1 MPFALEISEFF
12 LNARCIFRLFC
23 DRIFLRKTSL
33 FTGGVVMGK
42 QLLVSISRTYGSGGH
57 EIGRRLA
64 ERLGIGFV
72 DRELLDHIAAE
83 KGVDVKNLERYDER
97 LKLPFLSRTVRG
109 HSNAPE
115 EALAEMQFDY
125 ILKKAAAG
133 ESFVVIGRCVNQVLK
148 DYECLSTIFISG
160 DMESRIDR
168 ITEIRGMDRAKA
180 RVAIRRHDRARRAY
194 HNHYSSRKWNDLAA
208 YDLVLNS
215 SKLGIENSIDA
226 ILHYLKLRNMLPEGA
241 LDF

>member
-1 MPFALEISEFF
+1 MA
-12 LNARCIFRLFC
+12 
-23 DRIFLRKTSL
+23 
-33 FTGGVVMGK
+33 K

-125 ILKKAAAG
+125 ILK
-133 ESFVVIGRCVNQVLK
+133 
-148 DYECLSTIFISG
+148 
-160 DMESRIDR
+160 
-168 ITEIRGMDRAKA
+168 
-180 RVAIRRHDRARRAY
+180 
-194 HNHYSSRKWNDLAA
+194 
-208 YDLVLNS
+208 
-215 SKLGIENSIDA
+215 
-226 ILHYLKLRNMLPEGA
+226 
-241 LDF
+241 